1 MTRNHDFEK
10 QFHLQKE
17 DYIKHLDF
25 FTWYRHYHLI
35 KGILDS
41 DRRAVLEIGTGDGV
55 LRNILEPQV
64 DSYVVLDIN
73 SNLNPD
79 IVGDL
84 RVRNVE
90 LLNRFDSVVAAEVME
105 HLPFAD
111 FRSCAANL
119 RAYLKSGGKAFLTLP
134 NRKSSFLF
142 VTPRQALHVYR
153 APNGLLSLSE
163 FYHRFV
169 KRKIWIDPNHCWEI
183 GDGQVT
189 RQAVESV
196 FLEVGFV
203 IEKLE
208 ELLYADYWVLAAGG
222 AEPDIRCHDARDI

>member
-1 MTRNHDFEK
+1 MAHDHDFEK
-10 QFHLQKE
+10 QFRLQRE
-17 DYIKHLDF
+17 DYIRHLDF

-35 KGILDS
+35 KDILRLG
-41 DRRAVLEIGTGDGV
+41 RRVVLEIGTGDGV
-55 LRNILEPQV
+55 LRNTLEPQV

-73 SNLNPD
+73 PNLYPD

-84 RVRNVE
+84 RVRNAG
-90 LLNRFDSVVAAEVME
+90 LLDRFDGVVAAEILE

-111 FRSCAANL
+111 FRACVGNL
-119 RAYLKSGGKAFLTLP
+119 RAYLKRGGKVFLTLP
-134 NRKSSFLF
+134 NRKSNFLF
-142 VTPRQALHVYR
+142 VTPRQVLHVYR

-196 FLEVGFV
+196 FLEVGFM
-203 IEKLE
+203 IEKFE
-208 ELLYADYWVLAAGG
+208 GLLYADYWVLAAGG
-222 AEPDIRCHDARDI
+222 AESDIHCHDVRGA